1 MVKDNA
7 IELFLDDLASRK
19 PTPSGGSAAAVM
31 GAMGAALVSMVCNL
45 TIGKMQYREYE
56 QDLKSVLTKAEAL
69 RRDLTKMIEEDVHSF
84 DEVMRAYGMPRLTK
98 DETRTR
104 AEAIQTALKMATL
117 VPMRCCRACREV
129 ITIGSV
135 VAEKGNRNVVSDAG
149 VAALA
154 AYAALRSAALNV
166 FTNARAITDRI
177 FAEEQ
182 LAELEQLLSL
192 ADRKPAGR
200 WKENEIDARAA
211 AIPCKSGSMKS
222 NYSSRLPTPAGSA
235 A

>member
-182 LAELEQLLSL
+182 LAELEQLLSE
-192 ADRKPAGR
+192 AATATEASYQVV
-200 WKENEIDARAA
+200 KE
-211 AIPCKSGSMKS
+211 KLGSS
-222 NYSSRLPTPAGSA
+222 
-235 A
+235 

>member
-45 TIGKMQYREYE
+45 TIGKTQYRDFEE
-56 QDLKSVLTKAEAL
+56 ELKSVLTKAEEL
-69 RRDLTKMIEEDVHSF
+69 RRDLTKMIEEDVQAF
-84 DEVMRAYGMPRLTK
+84 DAVMRAYGMPRLTK
-98 DETRTR
+98 DETATR
-104 AEAIQTALKMATL
+104 AQAIQTALKTATL

-129 ITIGSV
+129 ITLGTV

-182 LAELEQLLSL
+182 LAELEQLLSE
-192 ADRKPAGR
+192 AATATEASYQVV
-200 WKENEIDARAA
+200 KE
-211 AIPCKSGSMKS
+211 KLG
-222 NYSSRLPTPAGSA
+222 
-235 A
+235 

>member
-69 RRDLTKMIEEDVHSF
+69 RRDLTKMIEQDVHSF

-182 LAELEQLLSL
+182 LAELEQLLSE
-192 ADRKPAGR
+192 AATATEASYQVV
-200 WKENEIDARAA
+200 KE
-211 AIPCKSGSMKS
+211 KLGSS
-222 NYSSRLPTPAGSA
+222 
-235 A
+235 

>member
-135 VAEKGNRNVVSDAG
+135 VAEKAIVTSSATPVLPRWPRMPRCG
-149 VAALA
+149 AL
-154 AYAALRSAALNV
+154 
-166 FTNARAITDRI
+166 
-177 FAEEQ
+177 
-182 LAELEQLLSL
+182 
-192 ADRKPAGR
+192 P
-200 WKENEIDARAA
+200 
-211 AIPCKSGSMKS
+211 
-222 NYSSRLPTPAGSA
+222 
-235 A
+235 

>member
-1 MVKDNA
+1 MVKDNG

-45 TIGKMQYREYE
+45 TIGKTQYRDFEE
-56 QDLKSVLTKAEAL
+56 ELKSVLTKAEEL
-69 RRDLTKMIEEDVHSF
+69 RRDLTKMIEEDVQAF
-84 DEVMRAYGMPRLTK
+84 DAVMRAYGMPRLTK
-98 DETRTR
+98 DETTTRTQ
-104 AEAIQTALKMATL
+104 AIQAALKTATL

-129 ITIGSV
+129 IAIGRV
-135 VAEKGNRNVVSDAG
+135 VGDKGNHNVVSDAG
-149 VAALA
+149 VAAVS

-182 LAELEQLLSL
+182 LAELEQLLS
-192 ADRKPAGR
+192 
-200 WKENEIDARAA
+200 EAA
-211 AIPCKSGSMKS
+211 TATEASYQVVKKKLG
-222 NYSSRLPTPAGSA
+222 
-235 A
+235 